1 MLVTFTAAF
10 TPRPGA
16 EAQVETILRR
26 MVAPTRREP
35 GCLAYD
41 LYATDG
47 GFILMEAYVDEAAVA
62 AHRAASYFADY
73 RRDIADLLDAPIT
86 LTPWRPVD
94 ITLSSQ
100 AFMLAGG

>member
-1 MLVTFTAAF
+1 MSVTFTAAF
-10 TPRPGA
+10 TPRSGA
-16 EAQVETILRR
+16 EARVEAILRR

-41 LYATDG
+41 LYAIDA
-47 GFILMEAYVDEAAVA
+47 GFILMEAYVDEPAVA

-73 RRDIADLLDAPIT
+73 RRDIADLLDAPIA

-94 ITLSSQ
+94 IVLGSH